1 MGRKLGPA
9 LPKTPGAARSGAQ
22 PPSGTAGR
30 ATPSCQMSSSQS
42 AQTAQLCS
50 ETPASSGGHDSTVM
64 PSHLRLGGGGINHGR
79 SSRSSSQTRVVDRY
93 PQVGRSGARAR
104 GHARHDFRPLI
115 GYLRLPDCLPT
126 NRSVASRPG
135 PAHRRGPRP

>member
-1 MGRKLGPA
+1 MVLPYQTRQDQHGAERSLLLAPLGEPLHPAKCHPHSRRKLLNFAPKLRLPA
-9 LPKTPGAARSGAQ
+9 AATTR
-22 PPSGTAGR
+22 
-30 ATPSCQMSSSQS
+30 PSCLHICGS
-42 AQTAQLCS
+42 
-50 ETPASSGGHDSTVM
+50 
-64 PSHLRLGGGGINHGR
+64 GGGINHGR

-93 PQVGRSGARAR
+93 PQVGRSSARAD

-126 NRSVASRPG
+126 NRSVASRLG